1 MRLLTRMFD
10 VTSGHVLIDN
20 IDTRAVTV
28 NSLRNRISVV
38 PQDTSLFDETIEY
51 NIQYGNATATKEDI
65 ERVIDKCNLRPT
77 IDKMPMGLQTQVCY
91 RMPTCIST
99 LYYSCIWHIVC
110 LY

>member
-51 NIQYGNATATKEDI
+51 NIQYGNATATREDI

-91 RMPTCIST
+91 SI
-99 LYYSCIWHIVC
+99 HIYV
-110 LY
+110 Y